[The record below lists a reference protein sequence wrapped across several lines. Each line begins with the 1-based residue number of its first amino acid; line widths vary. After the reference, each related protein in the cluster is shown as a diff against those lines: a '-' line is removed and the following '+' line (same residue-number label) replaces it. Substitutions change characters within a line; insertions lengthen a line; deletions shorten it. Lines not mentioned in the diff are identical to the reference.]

1 MHSHQSSIAGDEE
14 DPLFDGGS
22 EEDENKNNKEENKC
36 EENTVQ
42 GDLSD
47 ASFNNSKNNDIEG
60 DFKINIEDFASSSSN
75 KMINKR
81 KPRIIEE
88 LYDIGEISDLQKNTI
103 LKGTFY
109 GLQKN
114 LFKSILIIQAV
125 YN

>member
-47 ASFNNSKNNDIEG
+47 ASFNNSK
-60 DFKINIEDFASSSSN
+60 
-75 KMINKR
+75 
-81 KPRIIEE
+81 
-88 LYDIGEISDLQKNTI
+88 
-103 LKGTFY
+103 
-109 GLQKN
+109 
-114 LFKSILIIQAV
+114 
-125 YN
+125 